1 MTASPG
7 PRRFFSGRRE
17 STPDPGSQ
25 VVRVPHA
32 KLASAVQEAR
42 REVAEFAHAVT
53 SVVQGMDPGIPVDD
67 VVRILTEGHR

>member
-1 MTASPG
+1 M
-7 PRRFFSGRRE
+7 
-17 STPDPGSQ
+17 
-25 VVRVPHA
+25 PHA